1 MREPWGTP
9 TEAHVLA
16 VGTGKLLSER
26 KGRWRSVIREQPG
39 RMVHESQFPDRH
51 RQKLSIQNFHL

>member
-1 MREPWGTP
+1 M
-9 TEAHVLA
+9 LA

-51 RQKLSIQNFHL
+51 RQKLSEFSPINI